1 MLVTTVVSLAL
12 AGCISMVSL
21 KIGYKLETIYYIL
34 KEEPVITEEMPI
46 IENPEVNSPFEN
58 IIKTVKQMT
67 IDKLASGSGQERL
80 QGEGIGLAMLG
91 HSPIFG
97 LGFGSYRTF
106 SLFTNILL
114 NAGILGATAY
124 GYIIYAVA
132 SSLIKYRKKDEKM
145 SVILF
150 ISAIGT
156 TIAFCVGVPDL
167 VLTFYWMMLV
177 FAYKYSTVEQ

>member
-21 KIGYKLETIYYIL
+21 KIGYKLETIHYIL
-34 KEEPVITEEMPI
+34 KEEPKIEEEAEEP
-46 IENPEVNSPFEN
+46 ENPEVNSAREN

-80 QGEGIGLAMLG
+80 KGEGIGLQILG
-91 HSPIFG
+91 RSPIFG

-114 NAGILGATAY
+114 NAGILGGLAY

-132 SSLIKYRKKDEKM
+132 RSLIKYRKKDEKM

-156 TIAFCVGVPDL
+156 TISFCVGVPDL
-167 VLTFYWMMLV
+167 VLTFYWLMLV
-177 FAYKYSTVEQ
+177 FAYKYATVEE